1 MEDTKNDTIETNEK
15 IPTLYIIIDRF
26 KIFQKIARLGGIRF
40 KWATVIFFIV
50 LIVTLIF
57 GLVFFVMSTNALL
70 EANDK
75 LCQTIAENIS
85 ATEPILVTERQPYKR
100 SLILQDVVNRLSQR
114 KIPGLEHAAVYDLE
128 GKLTEKKATYAAHT
142 ISSKQTNWIPAKIYH
157 EIKEIQ
163 GFEKKRIILNKNSKD
178 VTCYQY
184 RMPYTFFD
192 VPVGVIEI
200 VFTEESI
207 FAPIKKIALYIAF
220 VAAGLLV
227 FGIFLSTKVA
237 GGLVRPIRKLARA
250 MHKVRD
256 GSLETQINIYRH
268 DELGD
273 LSVEFNNMVMHL
285 KEKLHMQKFVSESTI
300 SMIRESSQKKGSD
313 SEIHLGGTR
322 QNLAFLFADVRGFT
336 AMSEKIAPEEVVKI
350 LNKYLDLQA
359 QIIKHNNGDIDKFV
373 GDEIMAFFDG
383 KSKADNAIKA
393 AIEIRRQV
401 NLLNKERKAK
411 GLRTV
416 EVGIGLNIGDVVHGR
431 MGSRDRMDNTSIGDA
446 VNLAARLCSN
456 AKGGEILASEEII
469 KKATK
474 NKYAGKKLS
483 PITVKGKAKPIQV
496 YSLSSSK

>member
-1 MEDTKNDTIETNEK
+1 MEPAKNETNETIER
-15 IPTLYIIIDRF
+15 IPAWYRIIDRF
-26 KIFQKIARLGGIRF
+26 KFLQKIARLGGIRF
-40 KWATVIFFIV
+40 KWATVIFFIIV
-50 LIVTLIF
+50 IVTIIF
-57 GLVFFVMSTNALL
+57 GLMFFIMSSNALL
-70 EANDK
+70 KANDK

-85 ATEPILVTERQPYKR
+85 ATEPILVTEKEPYKR
-100 SLILQDVVNRLSQR
+100 AFILQDVVNRLSQSD
-114 KIPGLEHAAVYDLE
+114 IPGLKYAAVYDLE
-128 GKLTEKKATYAAHT
+128 GKLTDKEITYAAHT
-142 ISSKQTNWIPAKIYH
+142 VSSKQGKWIPRKIYP
-157 EIKEIQ
+157 ELKKVKE
-163 GFEKKRIILNKNSKD
+163 FNKERILIEDKGKL
-178 VTCYQY
+178 VPCYQY

-207 FAPIKKIALYIAF
+207 FAPIKRMALYTAF
-220 VAAGLLV
+220 FAAGLLV
-227 FGIFLSTKVA
+227 FSIFLSTKVA
-237 GGLVRPIRKLARA
+237 GGLVRPIRKLARG

-256 GSLETQINIYRH
+256 GLLETKINIYRH

-273 LSVEFNNMVMHL
+273 LSIEFNNMVTHL

-300 SMIRESSQKKGSD
+300 SMIRQSSDSD

-359 QIIKHNNGDIDKFV
+359 QIIKANNGDIDKFV
-373 GDEIMAFFDG
+373 GDEIMAFFSG
-383 KSKADNAIKA
+383 RSKADNAINA

-401 NLLNKERKAK
+401 SLLNKERKAK
-411 GLRTV
+411 GLRTL

-456 AKGGEILASEEII
+456 AKGGEILASENIV
-469 KKATK
+469 KRASK

-483 PITVKGKAKPIQV
+483 PLTVKGKAKPIQV
-496 YSLSSSK
+496 YSISSQKK